1 MSDDDD
7 PRPEDFSTE
16 LKPIEAALGALVPAS
31 RIDRDRLMYL
41 AGAAS
46 VTGAPHAAVRER
58 NPRIGV
64 HRLFW
69 PLAAAAMF
77 LVSLGLGGLLAFRE
91 PGDRIVYVDRPP
103 AASERTREPS
113 IAALNKNI
121 EPHFAAGE
129 ASTDASYLVL
139 REQVLR
145 LGINALDTMRHETG
159 RADDRDVRNRAMLD
173 QFLGS

>member
-1 MSDDDD
+1 MSDDND
-7 PRPEDFSTE
+7 PRPDDFSTD

-46 VTGAPHAAVRER
+46 AVALER

-64 HRLFW
+64 HRMFW

-77 LVSLGLGGLLAFRE
+77 LVSLGLGALITFRE
-91 PGDRIVYVDRPP
+91 PADRIVYVDRPS
-103 AASERTREPS
+103 AASERSREPS
-113 IAALNKNI
+113 LAALNKNI
-121 EPHFAAGE
+121 QPQFTAGA

-139 REQVLR
+139 RDQVLR
-145 LGINALDTMRHETG
+145 LGINALNKPSGESSGSPHT
-159 RADDRDVRNRAMLD
+159 DDRNRALLN
-173 QFLGS
+173 QLLGS